1 MRRQCAQVRSGNACG
16 EGGGERGSYRGS
28 ELPPVRDFYSEEPN
42 GRIHHRAEPM
52 ILVLALLVV
61 PAIVLEEASSDALQ
75 TVAFALNIVIW
86 VGFAAE
92 LAFVLAVASNRLRT
106 LRTHWLDAVIVVV
119 SVPLTP
125 AFLQSARALRLLRL
139 LRFVRLGL
147 LGARALVAARMLFSP
162 SGLRYVVVLVLLFVV
177 VAGSA
182 VAMVD
187 SEGVGSIW
195 DGIWWALATVTT
207 VGYGD
212 VVPHSVAGRIVAAV
226 VMLVGIGFF
235 ALLTAAVAA
244 TFVKQD
250 ERPEELREELREISA
265 RLERIERAL
274 RDGC

>member
-1 MRRQCAQVRSGNACG
+1 
-16 EGGGERGSYRGS
+16 
-28 ELPPVRDFYSEEPN
+28 
-42 GRIHHRAEPM
+42 M
-52 ILVLALLVV
+52 IVLALLVV
-61 PAIVLEEASSDALQ
+61 PAIVLEETSSDTLQ
-75 TVAFALNIVIW
+75 AVAFLLNIVIW

-92 LAFVLAVASNRLRT
+92 LAFVLAVASSRRRT
-106 LRTHWLDAVIVVV
+106 LRAHWLDAAIVVV
-119 SVPLTP
+119 SIPVAP
-125 AFLQSARALRLLRL
+125 AALQGTRALRLVRL
-139 LRFVRLGL
+139 LRFIRLGL
-147 LGARALVAARMLFSP
+147 LGGRALVTARTLFSP

-187 SEGVGSIW
+187 SDGVGSIW

-244 TFVKQD
+244 TVVKQD
-250 ERPEELREELREISA
+250 ERPDELREELREIAA
-265 RLERIERAL
+265 RLDRIERAL
-274 RDGC
+274 GERDSS

>member
-1 MRRQCAQVRSGNACG
+1 
-16 EGGGERGSYRGS
+16 
-28 ELPPVRDFYSEEPN
+28 
-42 GRIHHRAEPM
+42 M